1 MKENQDSNG
10 KQISSEQI
18 DFESSRNNTSNDK
31 NISYPHEYF
40 IVLLLFLTNL
50 LNFVDR
56 YSLAGIFMNTNYL
69 DDYNLIESLI
79 KKI

>member
-1 MKENQDSNG
+1 
-10 KQISSEQI
+10 
-18 DFESSRNNTSNDK
+18 
-31 NISYPHEYF
+31 
-40 IVLLLFLTNL
+40 LLFFTNL